1 MEEEMKFPVGRV
13 NGVAVA
19 LLGRLEQAVKELDA
33 VVATHRE
40 KVKTETGEEVTEFE
54 QKLPRKKGVV
64 DRGGLKQLTGVL
76 KELEDIFLR
85 CPQLDAQEQMARIAK
100 LEKELHQQEQLPE
113 ITVRLE
119 GDMESYAQ

>member
-1 MEEEMKFPVGRV
+1 MDFPMGRV
-13 NGVAVA
+13 NGVALA
-19 LLGRLEQAVKELDA
+19 LLERLEQAVKELDA
-33 VVATHRE
+33 VVATRRE

-76 KELEDIFLR
+76 KDLEDIFLR
-85 CPQLDAQEQMARIAK
+85 CPQLDAQEQMVRIAK
-100 LEKELHQQEQLPE
+100 LEKELNQQEQLPE

-119 GDMESYAQ
+119 GEMEQYAQ

>member
-19 LLGRLEQAVKELDA
+19 LLERLEQAVKELDA

>member
-1 MEEEMKFPVGRV
+1 MKFPVGRV

-19 LLGRLEQAVKELDA
+19 LLERLEQAVKELDA

>member
-1 MEEEMKFPVGRV
+1 MNFPVGRV

-19 LLGRLEQAVKELDA
+19 LLERLEQAVKELDA